1 MTYKTDPFSRL
12 PIRVSTSDSPYNLV
26 VEVEF
31 SAFDGR
37 TTDKVDYSQHLNIK
51 STVNVRTRS
60 AAQGIV
66 DELREAANDIERYMP
81 NMNEE

>member
-1 MTYKTDPFSRL
+1 MTYKTDPFLRL

-26 VEVEF
+26 VEIEF

-37 TTDKVDYSQHLNIK
+37 TIDKSDYSQHLNIR
-51 STVNVRTRS
+51 SSVSVRTRS
-60 AAQGIV
+60 AAQGII

-81 NMNEE
+81 NMNED